1 MAVKKRAAPKAS
13 KGPAPPEDRKL
24 VYLQTRLSEKGWM
37 ALKMLS
43 LKLRKPMQQLTL
55 TALND
60 LLEKHG
66 HERDVTGPAADAK
79 EEK

>member
-1 MAVKKRAAPKAS
+1 
-13 KGPAPPEDRKL
+13 
-24 VYLQTRLSEKGWM
+24 LSEKGWM

-66 HERDVTGPAADAK
+66 HERDVTGPETDAK